1 MENMLERQLFK
12 KIQKVNAISPQRSTG
27 QLDLHIDSS
36 DQVSLHLEWSVPHM
50 WCYEHLAAA
59 LST

>member
-50 WCYEHLAAA
+50 
-59 LST
+59 